1 MNMSERELHQENRF
15 KVEMGID
22 KFPSF
27 TIDDECRNNRQEY
40 RLEGTANSAMIC
52 CVEV

>member
-15 KVEMGID
+15 KAEMGID
-22 KFPSF
+22 KF
-27 TIDDECRNNRQEY
+27 TIDDECRNDRQEY